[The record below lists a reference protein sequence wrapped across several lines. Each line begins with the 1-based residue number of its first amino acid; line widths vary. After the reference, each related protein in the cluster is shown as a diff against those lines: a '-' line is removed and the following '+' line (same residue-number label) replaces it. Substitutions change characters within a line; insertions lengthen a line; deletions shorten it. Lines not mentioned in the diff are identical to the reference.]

1 MRFRVS
7 AAVVTGALALTA
19 LSAPA
24 AQADEAVGNTKI
36 SNVVVN
42 GGKAIILGTSAKK
55 TVTVSFTASD
65 SSGIF
70 YATSALWYGKTPDT
84 ALSAVSP
91 KGGKATC
98 GKGSKPTCKA
108 TFTIDPTYH
117 LYSNNLAGGWKT
129 IVGAAAN
136 DGDYINKDNAKSFN
150 MQRLSKI
157 SINASPEP
165 VKKGKDLTV
174 TGSLT
179 RANWETGKYAG
190 YTNQPVKLQFRKKG
204 GKTFTTVKT
213 VKTDSKGNLKTTV
226 KASADGTYRYS
237 FAGNSTTPAITNGG
251 DFVDVK

>member
-42 GGKAIILGTSAKK
+42 GGKAVVLGTSAKK
-55 TVTVSFTASD
+55 TVTVTFTASD
-65 SSGIF
+65 NSGIKEGLG
-70 YATSALWYGKTPDT
+70 ALWYGKNINAEESGVEPQ
-84 ALSAVSP
+84 
-91 KGGKATC
+91 GGKAKC
-98 GKGSKPTCKA
+98 GKGTKASCKM
-108 TFTIDPTYH
+108 TFVIDPTYH
-117 LYSNNLAGGWKT
+117 LYKNSLAGGWKT
-129 IVGAAAN
+129 LVGAVSRDN
-136 DGDYINKDNAKSFN
+136 NYQVRYNAKSFN

-157 SINASPEP
+157 SINAAPEP
-165 VKKGKDLTV
+165 VKKGKDLTI

-190 YTNQPVKLQFRKKG
+190 YTKQPVKLQFRKKG

-213 VKTDSKGNLKTTV
+213 VRTDSKGNLRTTV
-226 KASADGTYRYS
+226 KAGSDGTYRYS
-237 FAGNSTTPAITNGG
+237 FAGTSTTPAVTNGG
-251 DFVDVK
+251 DFVDVR

>member
-1 MRFRVS
+1 M
-7 AAVVTGALALTA
+7 VTGALALTA

-24 AQADEAVGNTKI
+24 AQADETVGNTKI

-42 GGKAIILGTSAKK
+42 GGKAVILGTSAKK
-55 TVTVSFTASD
+55 TITVKFTATD
-65 SSGIF
+65 SSGI
-70 YATSALWYGKTPDT
+70 YYGTSTLWYGKSPNT
-84 ALSAVSP
+84 ATGAVMA
-91 KGGKATC
+91 KGEAAKC
-98 GKGSKPTCKA
+98 GKGTKVTCTA
-108 TFTIDPTYH
+108 TFVIDPTYH
-117 LYSNNLAGGWKT
+117 LDNSLAGGWKT
-129 IVGAAAN
+129 FVAATAY
-136 DGDYINKDNAKSFN
+136 DGNYVIKDHAKSFN

-179 RANWETGKYAG
+179 RANWDTGKYAG